1 MRDER
6 GRLIAKKITTTLSTS
21 RTEEDDIFDEEDLDF
36 LPKFLR
42 ESWLRS
48 YQREEQQDKR
58 PVKVEK
64 PEAEE
69 EKEEEEDK
77 EEEKKVEKEEKYE
90 EEKEKEEE
98 PKKAVLKVTKMHKKP
113 SQGSGNPSLAHGDDV
128 YTGGSLEKKAP
139 QMRALLFYSEEP
151 EADIIPALTAFL
163 MREKKKQ
170 GQKS

>member
-77 EEEKKVEKEEKYE
+77 EEEE
-90 EEKEKEEE
+90 EEKEEEKEEEE

-113 SQGSGNPSLAHGDDV
+113 SQGSGNQPLAHGDDV
-128 YTGGSLEKKAP
+128 YKGAALEKKAP

-163 MREKKKQ
+163 MREKEKQ